1 MRSEGA
7 GGYVRF
13 YPDKNEIYIYNSDH
27 QEDNHVGHSI
37 PNFKGYYV
45 LKFDREFI
53 DFGTWKANTSADSI
67 TVNHNY
73 LSNYGQWLGEEVH
86 KKNLELK
93 GRKIGGYVKFKKGIR
108 NASVRIGSS
117 FISFKQAA
125 ENINRKF
132 LFRKVLKPKTETKER
147 WNTLLNKI
155 KIKSSNE
162 DDKILFYS
170 MLYRT
175 LQYPR
180 NISEMDI
187 ITVLLTIRCTKVLRT
202 TLFQHGIPFDP
213 CIHYCKYWYLNK

>member
-1 MRSEGA
+1 MHE
-7 GGYVRF
+7 
-13 YPDKNEIYIYNSDH
+13 
-27 QEDNHVGHSI
+27 
-37 PNFKGYYV
+37 
-45 LKFDREFI
+45 
-53 DFGTWKANTSADSI
+53 
-67 TVNHNY
+67 
-73 LSNYGQWLGEEVH
+73 
-86 KKNLELK
+86 KNLELK
-93 GRKIGGYVKFKKGIR
+93 GRKIGGYVKFKKGNR
-108 NASVRIGSS
+108 NISLRIGSS

-125 ENINRKF
+125 ENINKEIPVQKSF
-132 LFRKVLKPKTETKER
+132 EAQKTETKER

-213 CIHYCKYWYLNK
+213 CIHYCKYWSLNK